1 MTERISDERK
11 AEVLRLRY
19 VEGLSTRAI
28 AKKLSMSRRTIRG
41 LLGERKPR
49 TRRAATP
56 RESILAPYDAMIR
69 AELAQTPE
77 LHAPAMLERL
87 RLAGYTGGISV
98 LRDRMR
104 ALRPRPHVE
113 IFSTFTTRPAERLEV
128 DWADLGYA
136 LPGVPRRVSAFVAVL
151 VYSRMLYVDFALSQ
165 QMGSFLRCMDR
176 CLAFFGGRTAVDV
189 FDNMKTVVT
198 GRTGTT
204 PIFHGRF
211 VDYARVHGFAPL
223 ATRPRR
229 PTDKP
234 FVERGIGFV
243 RERFLLGRRFASF
256 DDLRLQGTM
265 WRDTFANGREHE
277 DTGKVPRLV
286 FEHEERPQLQPLR
299 NVDFDADD
307 LETTGVTR
315 THRVH
320 FDRND
325 YSVPW
330 QLGGQSVLVRAND
343 DVVQVWLSTKEV
355 ARHRRCWSVR
365 EDINDERHEDGM
377 RDRHERRPAG
387 ALPDALLSLGEIGT
401 KYFATLAASRRS
413 IRMEQVRLVFLCELF
428 GATATAS
435 AIDEVMRT
443 GHVGAEY
450 VEYVMRH
457 KRKLVAAPAPLR
469 LGNPALDGLSV
480 REPNLAVYDEIGAA
494 RALRD
499 PGEPPKAPT
508 PDDEREAS

>member
-1 MTERISDERK
+1 MSERVSDERK

-28 AKKLSMSRRTIRG
+28 AKKLSMSRRTVRA
-41 LLGERKPR
+41 LLGEKKPR
-49 TRRAATP
+49 PRATP
-56 RESILAPYDAMIR
+56 AQRESILAPYDATIR
-69 AELAQTPE
+69 AELARTPE
-77 LHAPAMLERL
+77 LLAPAMLERL
-87 RLAGYTGGISV
+87 RVAGYTGGISV

-104 ALRPRPHVE
+104 ALRPRPHGEV
-113 IFSTFTTRPAERLEV
+113 FSTFTTRPAERLEV
-128 DWADLGYA
+128 DWADLGYV

-151 VYSRMLYVDFALSQ
+151 VHSRMLYLDFALSQ

-189 FDNMKTVVT
+189 FDNMKTVVL
-198 GRTGTT
+198 GRTGSE
-204 PIFHGRF
+204 PILHGRF
-211 VDYARVHGFAPL
+211 VDYARAHGFAPL

-243 RERFLLGRRFASF
+243 RTRFLVGRRFASF
-256 DDLRLQGTM
+256 DDLHAQGAV

-277 DTGKVPRLV
+277 ETGKVPRLV
-286 FEHEERPQLQPLR
+286 FEHEEKPQLQPLR
-299 NVDFDADD
+299 KADFDTDD
-307 LETTGVTR
+307 LETTGVGK

-330 QLGGQSVLVRAND
+330 QLYGQSVLVRAND
-343 DVVQVWLSTKEV
+343 ESVQVWLSTKEV

-365 EDINDERHEDGM
+365 EDIADERHEDGM
-377 RDRHERRPAG
+377 RGGDAKRPAG
-387 ALPDALLSLGEIGT
+387 ALPDALLALGEIGT

-428 GATATAS
+428 GASATAS
-435 AIDEVMRT
+435 AVEEVMRT

-469 LGNPALDGLSV
+469 LGNPELDALRV
-480 REPNLAVYDEIGAA
+480 REPNLAVYDEIGAS
-494 RALRD
+494 RALLD
-499 PGEPPKAPT
+499 PGEAP
-508 PDDEREAS
+508 DANKKEAS

>member
-1 MTERISDERK
+1 MTERVSDERK

-28 AKKLSMSRRTIRG
+28 AKKLSMSRRTVRA

-49 TRRAATP
+49 ARAAATP
-56 RESILAPYDAMIR
+56 RVSILAPYDAAIR
-69 AELAQTPE
+69 AELARTPE
-77 LHAPAMLERL
+77 LRAPAMLERL

-98 LRDRMR
+98 LRDRIR
-104 ALRPRPHVE
+104 ALRPRPRAEV
-113 IFSTFTTRPAERLEV
+113 FSTFTTRPAERLEV
-128 DWADLGYA
+128 DWADLGYVV
-136 LPGVPRRVSAFVAVL
+136 PGVPRRVSAFVAVL
-151 VYSRMLYVDFALSQ
+151 VHSRMLYLDFALSQ

-176 CLAFFGGRTAVDV
+176 CLVFFGGRTAVDV

-198 GRTGTT
+198 GRTGSE

-211 VDYARVHGFAPL
+211 VDYARAHGFAPF
-223 ATRPRR
+223 AARPRR

-243 RERFLLGRRFASF
+243 RTRFLLGRRFASF
-256 DDLRLQGTM
+256 DDLRLQGTV
-265 WRDTFANGREHE
+265 WRDTFANDREHE
-277 DTGKVPRLV
+277 ETGKVPRLV
-286 FEHEERPQLQPLR
+286 YEHEEKSQLKPLR
-299 NVDFDADD
+299 EANFDTDD
-307 LETTGVTR
+307 LETTGVGR

-330 QLGGQSVLVRAND
+330 NLYGQSVLIRAND

-365 EDINDERHEDGM
+365 EDVNDERHEDGM
-377 RDRHERRPAG
+377 RDRDGRRAAG
-387 ALPDALLSLGEIGT
+387 ALPDALLALGEIGT

-413 IRMEQVRLVFLCELF
+413 IRVEQVRLVFLCELF
-428 GATATAS
+428 GANATAS

-469 LGNPALDGLSV
+469 LGNPDLDGLSV
-480 REPNLAVYDEIGAA
+480 REPNLAVYDEIGAT
-494 RALRD
+494 RALLD
-499 PGEPPKAPT
+499 PGEAPT
-508 PDDEREAS
+508 DPNEGST

>member
-1 MTERISDERK
+1 MNERVSDERK

-28 AKKLSMSRRTIRG
+28 AKKLSMSRRTVRG
-41 LLGERKPR
+41 LLGEKKPR
-49 TRRAATP
+49 ARTAPAP
-56 RESILAPYDAMIR
+56 RESILAPYEAAIR
-69 AELAQTPE
+69 AELARTPE
-77 LHAPAMLERL
+77 LRAPAMLERL

-104 ALRPRPHVE
+104 ALRPRPHAEV
-113 IFSTFTTRPAERLEV
+113 FSTFTTRPAERLEV
-128 DWADLGYA
+128 DWADLGYI

-151 VYSRMLYVDFALSQ
+151 AYSRMLYVDFALSQ

-198 GRTGTT
+198 GRTGSE

-211 VDYARVHGFAPL
+211 VDYARAHGFAPF

-234 FVERGIGFV
+234 FVERGIGFL
-243 RERFLLGRRFASF
+243 RTRILLGRRFASF
-256 DDLRLQGTM
+256 DDLCAQGTM

-277 DTGKVPRLV
+277 ETGKVPRLV
-286 FEHEERPQLQPLR
+286 FEHEEKPQLQPLR
-299 NVDFDADD
+299 QADFDTDD
-307 LETTGVTR
+307 LETTGVGK

-330 QLGGQSVLVRAND
+330 QLYGQSVLVRAND
-343 DVVQVWLSTKEV
+343 EVVQVWLSTKEV

-365 EDINDERHEDGM
+365 EDVNDERHEDGM
-377 RDRHERRPAG
+377 RNRDGGRPAG
-387 ALPDALLSLGEIGT
+387 ALPDALAALGEIGT

-428 GATATAS
+428 GASATAS
-435 AIDEVMRT
+435 AIEEVMRT
-443 GHVGAEY
+443 GHVGVEY

-469 LGNPALDGLSV
+469 LGRPELDALSV

-494 RALRD
+494 RALLD
-499 PGEPPKAPT
+499 PGAPSPADT
-508 PDDEREAS
+508 KKEAS

>member
-1 MTERISDERK
+1 MTERVADERK

-28 AKKLSMSRRTIRG
+28 AKKLSMSRRTVRG
-41 LLGERKPR
+41 LLGEKKPR
-49 TRRAATP
+49 PRAPTP
-56 RESILAPYDAMIR
+56 RESILAPYEATIR
-69 AELAQTPE
+69 AELARSPE
-77 LHAPAMLERL
+77 LRAPAMLERL

-113 IFSTFTTRPAERLEV
+113 VFSTFTTRPAERLEV
-128 DWADLGYA
+128 DWADLGYV

-151 VYSRMLYVDFALSQ
+151 VHSRMLYLDFALSQ

-176 CLAFFGGRTAVDV
+176 CLAYFGGRTAVDV
-189 FDNMKTVVT
+189 FDNMKTVVL
-198 GRTGTT
+198 GRSGTE
-204 PIFHGRF
+204 PILHGRF
-211 VDYARVHGFAPL
+211 IEYARAHGFAPL

-243 RERFLLGRRFASF
+243 RTRFLLGRRFASF
-256 DDLRLQGTM
+256 DDLRVQGTM

-277 DTGKVPRLV
+277 ETGKVPSLV
-286 FEHEERPQLQPLR
+286 FEHEEKPQLQPLR
-299 NVDFDADD
+299 HADFDTDD
-307 LETTGVTR
+307 LETTGVGK

-330 QLGGQSVLVRAND
+330 QLYGQSVLVRAND

-365 EDINDERHEDGM
+365 EDINDKRHEDGM
-377 RDRHERRPAG
+377 RDRNGGRPAG
-387 ALPDALLSLGEIGT
+387 ALPDALLGLGDIGT
-401 KYFATLAASRRS
+401 RYFATLAASRRS

-428 GATATAS
+428 GASATAS
-435 AIDEVMRT
+435 AIEEVMRT

-457 KRKLVAAPAPLR
+457 KRRLIAAPAPLR
-469 LGNPALDGLSV
+469 LGNPELDGLTV

-494 RALRD
+494 RALLD
-499 PGEPPKAPT
+499 PGEPPPTAP
-508 PDDEREAS
+508 EKKEAS